1 MHAAH
6 RSRTLKRQT
15 QYDPATAREH
25 LYDKASEARRAIHPT
40 RGSPMSQDEERA
52 AARRELPDAIRY
64 VVVALGLSEAELSDI
79 AADLLLEIVKSADL
93 YRSDGRTDSA
103 VDELRELAKAEIGR
117 AVSAAKTEADAIR
130 AAGDALGP
138 DLC

>member
-1 MHAAH
+1 
-6 RSRTLKRQT
+6 
-15 QYDPATAREH
+15 
-25 LYDKASEARRAIHPT
+25 
-40 RGSPMSQDEERA
+40 MSQDEERA